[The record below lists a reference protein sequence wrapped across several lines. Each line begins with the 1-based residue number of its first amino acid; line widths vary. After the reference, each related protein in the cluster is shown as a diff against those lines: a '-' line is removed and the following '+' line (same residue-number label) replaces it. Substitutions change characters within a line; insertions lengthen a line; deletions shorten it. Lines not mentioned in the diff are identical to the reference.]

1 MFSIVTIIFSFKF
14 INYFINNISHI
25 VINPNVTCARL
36 VCPPHWHSAQAPR
49 VRLVCLAY
57 RQAGSQSTQGW
68 ADRAPG
74 GGNGLP
80 NSQTW

>member
-25 VINPNVTCARL
+25 VINPNATCAL
-36 VCPPHWHSAQAPR
+36 GLPSI
-49 VRLVCLAY
+49 
-57 RQAGSQSTQGW
+57 QAGIQITQSR

-74 GGNGLP
+74 GGSGLP
-80 NSQTW
+80 SSQT